1 MQLEV
6 FFTPHH
12 VDELYLRG
20 RKVVVIDV
28 LRASTTIATALYN
41 GAKEFIPVPTVEAA
55 MKIVGDRSG
64 EVTLLGGERNGNMIE
79 GFHLGNSPLEYTEE
93 RVKGRS
99 IVFTSTNGSQ
109 ALAKARYAK
118 EVLVCAFVNISA
130 VVRELRE
137 ARGDLTILCSGREGD
152 FSMEDAV
159 CAGMVLA
166 KLLDTNTESITY
178 GDAGAASLLLYK
190 SQKRS
195 LVGMLAK
202 SEHGTYLKEIGYGN
216 DVKFCAGIDTMP
228 VVPALTGNVLKL
240 KSSEPITVPA

>member
-1 MQLEV
+1 M
-6 FFTPHH
+6 
-12 VDELYLRG
+12 
-20 RKVVVIDV
+20 IDV